1 MHDGAGTFIACLVQI
16 VDVIRKWSTGG
27 LARWRDGVLMVTEA
41 SKHWNSRD
49 SSMQLA
55 ASQKSA
61 THYPDIA
68 CTQTHL
74 FKKKKMYDHRFGI
87 AAVAVLASPLAIIS
101 VLIVLVGQY
110 FIVLPLHAQSHSHV
124 V

>member
-1 MHDGAGTFIACLVQI
+1 
-16 VDVIRKWSTGG
+16 
-27 LARWRDGVLMVTEA
+27 
-41 SKHWNSRD
+41 
-49 SSMQLA
+49 MQLA
-55 ASQKSA
+55 ASQNSA
-61 THYPDIA
+61 THYPLRH
-68 CTQTHL
+68 CLHTNPSLQ
-74 FKKKKMYDHRFGI
+74 KKKMYDHRFGI